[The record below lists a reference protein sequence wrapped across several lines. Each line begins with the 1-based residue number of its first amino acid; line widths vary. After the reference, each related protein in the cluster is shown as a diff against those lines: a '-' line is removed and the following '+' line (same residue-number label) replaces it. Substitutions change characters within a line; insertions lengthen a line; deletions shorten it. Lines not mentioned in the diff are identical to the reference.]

1 MEQKVNLELT
11 IQQINI
17 VLAAI
22 VKLPI
27 DVGLE
32 TFNVIQQQ
40 ANAQLGQPTN
50 VEGPLASKVTN

>member
-11 IQQINI
+11 IQQINV

-27 DVGLE
+27 EIGLE
-32 TFNVIQQQ
+32 TFNIVQQQ

-50 VEGPLASKVTN
+50 VEGPLAGKVSK